1 MKALI
6 TLALCVLL
14 QACGGAQSQ
23 SVSDAV
29 TAAPANTAPPTGGAG
44 DGYSKG
50 VQSIRDVGFAAGGAH
65 GNVNTST
72 FARTLSGAYELA
84 FEWVNLSILDNQS
97 RAGENVAVYAQANK
111 LSTGP
116 TWASVS
122 EATDTTGLAGA
133 LVAAEFDTFVTGPDN
148 GLRMGL
154 EIVSGDARAVR
165 GMGRSVQAD
174 STSAIRIGQTL
185 TTPWAT
191 WGAGI
196 DLTGNFR
203 DSAIKVTA
211 PNGQVVFEI
220 KPNGDI
226 YRRGVLL
233 P

>member
-1 MKALI
+1 MKTLI
-6 TLALCVLL
+6 LILCLML

-23 SVSDAV
+23 SVDAAA

-50 VQSIRDVGFAAGGAH
+50 VQSVRDVSFASGGAH
-65 GNVNTST
+65 GNVNTAT
-72 FARTLSGAYELA
+72 FAKTITGAYELA

-97 RAGENVAVYAQANK
+97 QKGENVAVYAQANK

-116 TWASVS
+116 TWAAVS
-122 EATDTTGLAGA
+122 EATDTTGLPGA
-133 LVAAEFDTFVTGPDN
+133 LVAHEFDTFVTGPDN

-165 GMGRSVQAD
+165 GMGRSQQAD
-174 STSAIRIGQTL
+174 ASSAIRIGQTL

-191 WGAGI
+191 WGTGI

-211 PNGQVVFEI
+211 PNGQVVFEV
-220 KPNGDI
+220 KPNGDV
-226 YRRGVLL
+226 YKLGVKVL
-233 P
+233 